1 MPLKLTR
8 KAPGWDGAVVGGNT
22 VTLRLPIGLTFH
34 QLFTEYSFQA
44 AGPVDLPLGQAVGEI
59 RVVGN
64 GKPLWNV
71 QASELDAHNKFESRA
86 GAANAGGGGILTMD
100 FDRFNLRTRPATEFT
115 QVGTGVAADPTPL
128 TTFIV
133 EMELKAAVIS
143 GTLDT
148 RMRQSESAPLG
159 LFKKLRRFIHTFT
172 GAGEFQIAD
181 YPKGDLINAI
191 YWFESANNITKVRLE
206 RDNFVMFDR
215 GSALNSRIQSD
226 GVRTPQNSLFV
237 YDTTEDGDGTDQ
249 LVTKGINDLRFF
261 MTLDGAM
268 AITSLIE
275 FVGALEI

>member
-8 KAPGWDGAVVGGNT
+8 KAPGWDGTIVGGNT

-44 AGPVDLPLGQAVGEI
+44 AGPVDLPFGSAVGEI

-71 QASELDAHNKFESRA
+71 QGSELDTHNQFESRA
-86 GAANAGGGGILTMD
+86 PFAAVAAGGVCTMD
-100 FDRFNLRTRPATEFT
+100 FDRYNLRTRPATEFT
-115 QVGTGVAADPTPL
+115 QVGTGASGDPTPL
-128 TTFIV
+128 TTFLI

-143 GTLDT
+143 GSLSTK
-148 RMRQSESAPLG
+148 MRQSEAAPLG
-159 LFKKLRRFIHTFT
+159 LFKKMRRFVHTFT
-172 GAGEFQIAD
+172 GAGQFQIAD

-191 YWFESANNITKVRLE
+191 YWLESANNITNVRLE

-215 GSALNSRIQSD
+215 SNTLNARIQSD
-226 GVRTPQNSLFV
+226 GVRTPQAGCYV

-261 MTLDGAM
+261 MDIDGAM
-268 AITSLIE
+268 SITSLIE
-275 FVGALEI
+275 FIGALEV